1 MVYPINYYPISFLP
15 ITPLNEPITFNPEY
29 IQNLQALGVFD
40 YFLPSQF
47 VTNPLFAQVSD
58 FNQTIGILQTAT
70 NSLEKILT
78 LVGDIKNTNPPEDVI
93 KTLQDEINSIINNTT
108 FNDKNV
114 FASTLNIDG
123 KTINL
128 SVPTFNPD
136 NMTLDEYYDLINS
149 KYTDLLNTYKNLS
162 LNLPEFNPNEF
173 NLTNYNLYNAYN
185 FQNLSPDI
193 LQILLEG

>member
-136 NMTLDEYYDLINS
+136 NMILDEYYDLINS

>member
-149 KYTDLLNTYKNLS
+149 KYTDL
-162 LNLPEFNPNEF
+162 
-173 NLTNYNLYNAYN
+173 
-185 FQNLSPDI
+185 
-193 LQILLEG
+193 